1 MQTLHLISTE
11 KKLQLMEQMLYSQEN
26 KTRVRFIA
34 KKLGMNPGYVS
45 VIIKKMEKEGI
56 LENGRIKN
64 ENPKIKALKIVLN
77 IEKIAKAWQKM
88 RKTGILGFGIFG
100 SWSKGTNTESSDL
113 DVWIK
118 TKNELG
124 VAELSRI
131 RRILKQETGAPE
143 ISIIALTNKRIKEL
157 KNKDQLFY
165 ATLLNS
171 FHIGGE
177 QID

>member
-1 MQTLHLISTE
+1 MNEINRKLDQRDKTL
-11 KKLQLMEQMLYSQEN
+11 
-26 KTRVRFIA
+26 
-34 KKLGMNPGYVS
+34 
-45 VIIKKMEKEGI
+45 I
-56 LENGRIKN
+56 LEWKKFRQ
-64 ENPKIKALKIVLN
+64 LCYDDF
-77 IEKIAKAWQKM
+77 EKIAKAWQKM